1 MPSNPPRW
9 IHDFDDP
16 PSATGED
23 RIRLL
28 GGKGANLAVMSRELG
43 LPVPPGFTVTTAAC
57 AAFRASGWPDGAE
70 QELRAAVERLGER
83 LGRRF
88 GDAGD
93 PLLVSV
99 RSGAPVS
106 MPGMMDTILDLGLT
120 EATVRGLAQQAGNRD
135 FAADCLRRFHASW
148 AEVIGGEPPGDPW
161 DQLRAAVEAVF
172 ASWDSDRARA
182 FRQREGI
189 ADDLGTAVTVQAM
202 VFGNLDARSATG
214 VLFTR
219 DPATGAARP
228 YGDVL
233 FEAQGED
240 VVAGTH
246 ATAPIGVLEER
257 LPAVGA
263 ELREVAARL
272 ERHYADLCDIE
283 FTVERGRLWLLQ
295 VRTGKRSPAAAL
307 RMAIE
312 MAEDPAFPVSRQEA
326 VRRVAPLLADPP
338 TSFVADGEM
347 PSPLA
352 SGLSASPGVATGI
365 IATSA
370 PAAEAAAEAGKPV
383 ILVRSETSP
392 EDVRGM
398 ARSVGILTARGG
410 LASHAAVVAR
420 GWGIPAVVGAQDMR
434 LSDDT
439 VEIGGHVFQAGTELT
454 IDGDSGNVYLGS
466 IPGHREVLPDV
477 KVLRG
482 WADALG
488 IPIPAPSRDLAAS
501 TPGPAMGA
509 DVAADDV
516 IRTLSIKGTA
526 SVEQLADALRADAS
540 AVETQIGALRD
551 QSMVDGPADAARLT
565 PAGRDRGSALF
576 GSDRD
581 RVGVAR
587 AGEALESFAAHDGR
601 MKSIVTAWQLRDVD
615 GAPVLNDHADEAYDA
630 GVLDDLAAL
639 HGEVGPWLD
648 GLADT
653 LPRFATYRARLDRAA
668 ERAAGGEGAW
678 IASPRVDSYHSAWF
692 ELHEELI
699 RLAGRTRE
707 DEAAAGRA

>member
-16 PSATGED
+16 PPATGDD

-28 GGKGANLAVMSRELG
+28 GGKGTNLAVMSGELG
-43 LPVPPGFTVTTAAC
+43 LPVPPGFTITTAAC
-57 AAFRASGWPDGAE
+57 AAFRASGWPAGAE
-70 QELRAAVERLGER
+70 EELRAAVERLGQR

-88 GDAGD
+88 GDAAD

-106 MPGMMDTILDLGLT
+106 MPGMMDTVLDLGLT
-120 EATVRGLAQQAGNRD
+120 DATVRGLAEQAGDRD
-135 FAADCLRRFHASW
+135 FAEDCLRRFRASW
-148 AEVIGGEPPGDPW
+148 AEVIGGEPPDEPW

-182 FRQREGI
+182 YRQREGI
-189 ADDLGTAVTVQAM
+189 GDDLGTAVTVQAM

-246 ATAPIGVLEER
+246 ATAAIADLEER
-257 LPAVGA
+257 LPAVAG
-263 ELREVAARL
+263 ELRGVAARL

-312 MAEDPAFPVSRQEA
+312 MAEDPDFPLSREEA
-326 VRRVAPLLADPP
+326 VRRVAQLLADPP
-338 TSFVADGEM
+338 TSFVAHGEM

-352 SGLSASPGVATGI
+352 SGLPASPGVATGV

-370 PAAEAAAEAGKPV
+370 AGAEAAAEAGRPV

-420 GWGIPAVVGAQDMR
+420 GWGIPAVVGVEDMR

-439 VEIGGHVFQAGTELT
+439 VEVRGQVFEAGTELT

-466 IPGHREVLPDV
+466 IPGHREVVPDV
-477 KVLRG
+477 QVLRG

-488 IPIPAPSRDLAAS
+488 IPIPAPSDGLAAS
-501 TPGPAMGA
+501 TPAPAMSS
-509 DVAADDV
+509 DIAADDV

-540 AVETQIGALRD
+540 AVETLIGALRD
-551 QSMVDGPADAARLT
+551 QATVDGPADAARLT
-565 PAGRDRGSALF
+565 AAGRGRGSALF
-576 GSDRD
+576 DWDRD
-581 RVGVAR
+581 RVGLDR

-601 MKSIVTAWQLRDVD
+601 MKSIVTAWQLRDLD
-615 GAPVLNDHADEAYDA
+615 GTPVLNDHADEAYDA

-639 HGEVGPWLD
+639 HAQVGPWLD
-648 GLADT
+648 ALAAT

-668 ERAAGGEGAW
+668 ERAAGGDGAW
-678 IASPRVDSYHSAWF
+678 IASPRVDSYHTAWF
-692 ELHEELI
+692 ELHEDLI